1 MHASDPSDP
10 YSGYVSD
17 ITFPDRF
24 HRELSPAWLNHA
36 SVPGGFRPVP
46 LDRPFRYL
54 DLGCGFAY
62 ASTLN
67 AAAFPHAEFHACDI
81 NPAHVEMAR
90 RRAERLGIRN
100 IVFHEASFAA
110 LLDAGLPAFDFIA
123 MHGVYSW
130 VGDAVRETVRQLVAR
145 HLADNGRLYL
155 SYNCQP
161 GWAAEAP
168 LRKLMVELAQAAGGD
183 TAARTGRAVADLQ
196 RLGQPAL
203 RYFRD
208 NPSAAEALAAL
219 ANDPH
224 NYLAHEFL
232 NQAWQ
237 VHYSVDVADA
247 FAAAGLAYAGSA
259 TLADNYPMLLMDRPA
274 ADAIGALPNARLRH
288 LAEDFAVNRRFRR
301 DVFVRG
307 ARTAQAPGDVLRQLD
322 ALPVGCIGDPT
333 QIEARVTIPR
343 GALGFQPDFVADLRA
358 AMAHSAMPI
367 GEIVA
372 RLGGEAGRNA
382 GELRQNLLFMVAGG
396 ALTPFARAG
405 GRDDAGARRAASPA
419 VTAALDAATQWRDG
433 ETPVF
438 VPSAALGSAV
448 AVGVDEAVQALAWLN
463 GEPVARPERLARLGV
478 VAGG

>member
-1 MHASDPSDP
+1 MHASDP

-24 HRELSPAWLNHA
+24 HRELSPAWLNYA

-62 ASTLN
+62 ASTIH
-67 AAAFPHAEFHACDI
+67 AAAFPHAEFHVCDI
-81 NPAHVEMAR
+81 NPAHIEMAR
-90 RRAERLGIRN
+90 RRAERLGVHN
-100 IVFHEASFAA
+100 LVFHETSFAA
-110 LLDAGLPAFDFIA
+110 LLDAGLPPFDFIA

-130 VGDAVRETVRQLVAR
+130 VGADVRETVRQLVAR
-145 HLADNGRLYL
+145 HLAENGRVYL

-168 LRKLMVELAQAAGGD
+168 LRKLMLELAQAADGD
-183 TAARTGRAVADLQ
+183 TAARTGRAVVDLQ

-224 NYLAHEFL
+224 DYLAHEFL
-232 NQAWQ
+232 NRSWQ
-237 VHYSVDVADA
+237 VHYSVDVADE
-247 FAAAGLAYAGSA
+247 FATAGLAYAGSA

-307 ARTAQAPGDVLRQLD
+307 ARTAQAPGDALRQLD
-322 ALPVGCIGDPT
+322 ALPVGCVGDPAR
-333 QIEARVTIPR
+333 IEARVTIPR
-343 GALGFQPDFVADLRA
+343 GALSFQPDFVEDLRA
-358 AMAHSAMPI
+358 LMAHGAMPI
-367 GEIVA
+367 GQIVA
-372 RLGGEAGRNA
+372 RLGGGATRNA

-405 GRDDAGARRAASPA
+405 GADDAGARRAASPVA
-419 VTAALDAATQWRDG
+419 IEALASASAWRDG

-438 VPSAALGSAV
+438 VPSAALGGGV
-448 AVGVDEAVQALAWLN
+448 AAGVDEAKQARAWLA
-463 GEPVARPERLARLGV
+463 GEAVARPDRLARLGV
-478 VAGG
+478 VSGG